1 MIIFS
6 LYFSMFL
13 SCRNISNLTST
24 FNIYNYFRRL
34 LAEAALEQLNVD
46 VAEHSFVRCK
56 DYQGIK
62 LTKKLNQLTSEP
74 MKLAEIASY
83 SGRFEEA
90 EKIYLDIDR
99 RF

>member
-1 MIIFS
+1 M
-6 LYFSMFL
+6 
-13 SCRNISNLTST
+13 
-24 FNIYNYFRRL
+24 
-34 LAEAALEQLNVD
+34 AEAALEQLNIE

-74 MKLAEIASY
+74 MKLAEIAAY
-83 SGRFEEA
+83 SGKFEEA

-99 RF
+99 RFEKFNCVLCK